1 MRQFNVGDLVKTTVS
16 CSTRYLVVKVDN
28 EWAKNNNGVVMI
40 TAINVKT
47 GAYQS
52 LPSQCYEVISESR

>member
-1 MRQFNVGDLVKTTVS
+1 MKVGSLVRTTS
-16 CSTRYLVVKVDN
+16 SPTKYLVVKVDTN
-28 EWAKNNNGVVMI
+28 RLVNNDVEMVL
-40 TAINVKT
+40 AINAQT

>member
-1 MRQFNVGDLVKTTVS
+1 MKVGSLVRTTS
-16 CSTRYLVVKVDN
+16 SPTRYLVVKIEDGQAVY
-28 EWAKNNNGVVMI
+28 KNGDGNVAMVTAVNVV
-40 TAINVKT
+40 T